1 MPDFLIEVTLNVKV
15 RADST
20 TVAESMAVKIA
31 QDYLLDR
38 GHTLYQGSLPTGT
51 KEAKLLPETR

>member
-20 TVAESMAVKIA
+20 TVAESTAVKIA
-31 QDYLLDR
+31 QDYLLEK
-38 GHTLYQGSLPTGT
+38 GHTLYLGSQPTGN
-51 KEAKLLPETR
+51 KEAKPLPETL